1 MSHSEGLTLVEM
13 IVVVGIVGVLATVL
27 YVNFSEDST
36 NEATLT
42 KAKAFATSIPLSLP
56 TAFVSE
62 WKFNGDTA
70 AGSAALVSDLKDTWG
85 ANDGTPSAVAPT
97 VREGKDCI
105 SEKCLEFNGSTNSI
119 AMANMEASFAS
130 VTVSSWVNIKGNSAS
145 GSYQSILNQS
155 NDVQHRFSFYIA
167 NTNKVPG
174 GWIRSSD
181 NTSNISFSSPEGLS
195 MNRWHH
201 VVYTL
206 SGTNMRIY
214 IDGDKKLDATLSN
227 SIYTTATLR
236 ATIGSFV
243 DRGTY
248 TLNGSIDDIH
258 VYKEALTVAEIQ
270 EQYRAGLDILLSKNA
285 MNLEEYNQRKGICIA
300 YH

>member
-1 MSHSEGLTLVEM
+1 
-13 IVVVGIVGVLATVL
+13 
-27 YVNFSEDST
+27 
-36 NEATLT
+36 
-42 KAKAFATSIPLSLP
+42 
-56 TAFVSE
+56 
-62 WKFNGDTA
+62 
-70 AGSAALVSDLKDTWG
+70 
-85 ANDGTPSAVAPT
+85 
-97 VREGKDCI
+97 
-105 SEKCLEFNGSTNSI
+105 
-119 AMANMEASFAS
+119 MANMEASFAS